1 MTLNETNKNET
12 NNSKNVQIA
21 SKPGGQTHRNTKLIK
36 SLNLCSAN
44 QNTIRIQSAVKD
56 AIRYRSDPSGKVITL
71 SKYSFSKAT
80 HKLLNKNL
88 NFVPAPKNTTKMN

>member
-21 SKPGGQTHRNTKLIK
+21 STPGGQTHRNTKLIK
-36 SLNLCSAN
+36 SLNLHSAN
-44 QNTIRIQSAVKD
+44 QNTIRIQYRS
-56 AIRYRSDPSGKVITL
+56 IRYRSDSSGKVITL
-71 SKYSFSKAT
+71 SKYSFSKAIY
-80 HKLLNKNL
+80 KLLNKNL